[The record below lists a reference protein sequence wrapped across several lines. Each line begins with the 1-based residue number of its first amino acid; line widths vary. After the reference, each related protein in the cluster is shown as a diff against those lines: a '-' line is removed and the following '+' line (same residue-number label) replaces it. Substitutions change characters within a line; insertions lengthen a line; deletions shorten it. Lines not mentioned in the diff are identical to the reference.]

1 MTEPRVTPVPPPAAG
16 AAGRRPPRPVLAV
29 VLPLA
34 ALGAVWWFTRDVVT
48 PPPAAGGHDHA
59 AMMARDSSSAGR
71 MVMLSADQSRRIGVT
86 FAPVERREMPR
97 EVRSVGQVTADETR
111 TTAVSSRVDG
121 WVEAVYADFTGRA
134 VRAGDSL
141 VRVYSPMLVA
151 AQEEFLV
158 ARRLSTAIDA
168 GTPEARVGAADLLA
182 AARARLLQW
191 DVPEALLARIE
202 RTGRAERAV
211 TIVASSPGVVVEKN
225 VVAGQRV
232 MSGDALY
239 RLADLGTVW
248 IQGEVYEQDLQAV
261 RVGHAVTAEF
271 DAYPGERWSG
281 RISWI
286 APVSSPETRTTRVRV
301 VVANERLRLKPGMA
315 ATLTIVGAAA
325 GATPVLVVPRTAVL
339 VTGERALVFVK
350 RGDGQLEPRQVTL
363 GATTHE
369 LIEILGGVALGD
381 TVVASA
387 TFLVDA
393 ESNLG
398 TALGGMGDMPGME
411 ITVPP
416 RAGPAANPPA
426 APPRKER

>member
-1 MTEPRVTPVPPPAAG
+1 MNPRPLSAVALSQLRRALLLLACGFVLWLLWPFAIVPPG
-16 AAGRRPPRPVLAV
+16 HRGVLTTLGKPSEQV
-29 VLPLA
+29 YGEGIHLRIPLVQ
-34 ALGAVWWFTRDVVT
+34 ALHTMD
-48 PPPAAGGHDHA
+48 
-59 AMMARDSSSAGR
+59 
-71 MVMLSADQSRRIGVT
+71 
-86 FAPVERREMPR
+86 
-97 EVRSVGQVTADETR
+97 
-111 TTAVSSRVDG
+111 
-121 WVEAVYADFTGRA
+121 
-134 VRAGDSL
+134 
-141 VRVYSPMLVA
+141 VRVARSEGEGEA
-151 AQEEFLV
+151 A
-158 ARRLSTAIDA
+158 S
-168 GTPEARVGAADLLA
+168 
-182 AARARLLQW
+182 
-191 DVPEALLARIE
+191 
-202 RTGRAERAV
+202 
-211 TIVASSPGVVVEKN
+211 K
-225 VVAGQRV
+225 
-232 MSGDALY
+232 
-239 RLADLGTVW
+239 
-248 IQGEVYEQDLQAV
+248 DLQAV

-416 RAGPAANPPA
+416 RAGPTANPPA